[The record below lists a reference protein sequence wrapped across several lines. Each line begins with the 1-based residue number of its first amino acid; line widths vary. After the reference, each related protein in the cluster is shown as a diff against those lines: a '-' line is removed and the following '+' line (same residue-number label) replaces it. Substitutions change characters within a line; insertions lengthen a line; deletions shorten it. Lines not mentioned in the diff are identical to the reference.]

1 MEGNFRIVQYSES
14 EYGIEKEY
22 VEKIIYNWWRFK
34 KPSIISEWSRVDLK
48 GNYPMWNTK
57 EFVYS
62 TTDLDVC
69 SERLRRIKEFPKV
82 IAKI

>member
-22 VEKIIYNWWRFK
+22 VEKITYNWWRFK
-34 KPSIISEWSRVDLK
+34 KPSFIYQWSRVDLK
-48 GNYPMWNTK
+48 GNYPMWNNK

-62 TTDLDVC
+62 TTDLEVC
-69 SERLRRIKEFPKV
+69 RQRLRRILEFPKV